1 MRRGAPLMRIM
12 VINKRR
18 RSVIIR
24 YFREEPR
31 IFQCPLY
38 LGISRRMR
46 KKKCHTMEKTKTTN
60 KASISNKEAKST
72 TIGLKETEINKA
84 LPAVGSSIDYSIVI
98 L

>member
-18 RSVIIR
+18 RSVIR

-38 LGISRRMR
+38 LGISRAACE
-46 KKKCHTMEKTKTTN
+46 KKNAGKLMAHF
-60 KASISNKEAKST
+60 
-72 TIGLKETEINKA
+72 
-84 LPAVGSSIDYSIVI
+84 
-98 L
+98 

>member
-1 MRRGAPLMRIM
+1 MGKI
-12 VINKRR
+12 
-18 RSVIIR
+18 
-24 YFREEPR
+24 
-31 IFQCPLY
+31 
-38 LGISRRMR
+38 
-46 KKKCHTMEKTKTTN
+46 KTAN